1 MNFHNAHNNN
11 ASDKQLYY
19 LHFMDKLHHWGWGGR
34 SAILFIISIV
44 SFPLKHQ
51 IGYWFFFFLALKLFT
66 YCDLTNCYKVSHI
79 PTVHFIRL
87 LLELLFRRIYLLI
100 NIFLIVP
107 FPEVLKRLLFCNR
120 IWFCY
125 GLPSV
130 IAVQCTTANVTGGPS
145 SSCDVA
151 IVPIIFVRFQGR
163 WKSLNCIIK

>member
-11 ASDKQLYY
+11 ASDRQFYY
-19 LHFMDKLHHWGWGGR
+19 LHFMDKLHHWGGGGQKCNFIYNFYCQFSFETSNR
-34 SAILFIISIV
+34 ILI
-44 SFPLKHQ
+44 
-51 IGYWFFFFLALKLFT
+51 FFLALKLFT
-66 YCDLTNCYKVSHI
+66 YCDLTNCYRVSHI
-79 PTVHFIRL
+79 PTVHFIQL

-151 IVPIIFVRFQGR
+151 IVPIIFVHFQGR